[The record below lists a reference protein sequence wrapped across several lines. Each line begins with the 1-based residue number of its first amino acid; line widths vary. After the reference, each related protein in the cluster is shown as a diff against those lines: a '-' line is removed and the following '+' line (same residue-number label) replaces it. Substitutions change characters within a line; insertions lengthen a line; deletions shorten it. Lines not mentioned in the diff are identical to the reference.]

1 MSQKLFA
8 LKDALNNLT
17 LAEISTWADDDVL
30 NLMEVTRA
38 IMQKTADMAPPL
50 TFGVTREELE
60 LIKQRKHIHAV
71 KEIKTRTG
79 MSLADA
85 KALADDARSKLS
97 PSDFVEPPELL

>member
-8 LKDALNNLT
+8 LKDALSNLT
-17 LAEISTWADDDVL
+17 LAEISTWSDDDVCS
-30 NLMEVTRA
+30 LMEVTRTVT
-38 IMQKTADMAPPL
+38 QKTANLAPLL
-50 TFGVTREELE
+50 TFGCTQAELE

-85 KALADDARSKLS
+85 KALADDAWSKIN
-97 PSDFVEPPELL
+97 PNDFVPIED